1 MVDRYTKI
9 VLTIIA
15 ACLVWNVVTG
25 LGTQQ
30 VWAQSGPVH
39 VIVDQWGAYIATL
52 PIPVKP
58 QQY

>member
-15 ACLVWNVVTG
+15 ACLVWNVISDG
-25 LGTQQ
+25 IWQAF
-30 VWAQSGPVH
+30 AQSGAVH
-39 VIVDQWGAYIATL
+39 VIIDAWGAYVATY

-58 QQY
+58 Q